1 MMSQGFPKWYDRFMY
16 PLEKGSFKQIRNDLI
31 NKASG
36 QVLELGAGTGINFPL
51 YKNVK
56 SVTAIEPNPF
66 MIEQSLVNQK
76 KAIVPIR
83 VIQSSAEELPFET
96 NSFDT
101 VIATLVFCT
110 IPNVE
115 DALNEMHRI
124 CKPNGKILLFEHVK
138 MDQPILAKMQMYLTP
153 FWKKVCDGC
162 CLDRETVG
170 VLESKGFKIIKL
182 NKFYKGLFVTMEIQ
196 N

>member
-1 MMSQGFPKWYDRFMY
+1 MMNQWFPKWYNRLMY

-51 YKNVK
+51 YKNVTC
-56 SVTAIEPNPF
+56 VTAIEPNPF
-66 MIEQSLVNQK
+66 MIEQSIINQK
-76 KAIVPIR
+76 KAVVPIR
-83 VIQSSAEELPFET
+83 IIQSNAENLPFE
-96 NSFDT
+96 NDSFDT

-138 MDQPILAKMQMYLTP
+138 MEQPILAKMQIYLTP
-153 FWKKVCDGC
+153 FWKKICDGC

-182 NKFYKGLFVTMEIQ
+182 NKFYKGLFVMMEIQ

>member
-1 MMSQGFPKWYDRFMY
+1 MY
-16 PLEKGSFKQIRNDLI
+16 PLEKESFKQIRTDLI

-36 QVLELGAGTGINFPL
+36 QVLELGAGTGINFSL
-51 YKNVK
+51 YKNVTC
-56 SVTAIEPNPF
+56 VMATEPNPF
-66 MIEQSLVNQK
+66 MIEQSIINQK

-83 VIQSSAEELPFET
+83 IIQSSAENLPFE
-96 NSFDT
+96 NDSFDT

-138 MDQPILAKMQMYLTP
+138 MEQPILAKMQIYLTP
-153 FWKKVCDGC
+153 FWKKICDGC

-182 NKFYKGLFVTMEIQ
+182 NKFYKGLFVMMEIQ

>member
-1 MMSQGFPKWYDRFMY
+1 MSQEFPKWYDRFMY

-36 QVLELGAGTGINFPL
+36 QVLELGSGTGINFPL
-51 YKNVK
+51 YKNVTY
-56 SVTAIEPNPF
+56 VTAIEPNPF
-66 MIEQSLVNQK
+66 MIEKSIINQK

-83 VIQSSAEELPFET
+83 IIQSSAEKLPFE
-96 NSFDT
+96 NDSFDT
-101 VIATLVFCT
+101 IIATLVFCT
-110 IPNVE
+110 IPNVD
-115 DALNEMHRI
+115 DALNEMRRI

-138 MDQPILAKMQMYLTP
+138 MDQPILAKMQIYLTP
-153 FWKKVCDGC
+153 FWKKICDGC
-162 CLDRETVG
+162 CLDRETVE

>member
-1 MMSQGFPKWYDRFMY
+1 MSQGFPKWYDRFMY

-56 SVTAIEPNPF
+56 SVTAIEPNSF
-66 MIEQSLVNQK
+66 MIEQSIINQK

-83 VIQSSAEELPFET
+83 IIQAGAEKLPFEN

-138 MDQPILAKMQMYLTP
+138 MEQPILAKMQIYLTP
-153 FWKKVCDGC
+153 FWKKICDGC

-182 NKFYKGLFVTMEIQ
+182 NKFCKGLFVTMEIQ